1 MFVTA
6 ASSAATPVIPPGVN
20 LIVFTLIAQISL
32 GRTFAA
38 GYIPGILMA
47 ISMMIVVSIIA
58 HKRNYPTTREKFPS
72 LKEIVKQGITS
83 FWGLF
88 FPFGIILGMRFGM
101 FTPSEGG
108 AVAVLYCI
116 IIGRFVYKKLSLK
129 EHLVPIL
136 LDSIAG
142 TSSVVLIM
150 VAANVFGYYM
160 TWINLPRV
168 VATGMLSLTTNKWLF
183 LMACNVILLIMG
195 RICKLR
201 QRLFHLDLLRHMYK
215 CTRRLKT
222 GIPKSIQ
229 FISLCLSY
237 FYTFIGYL

>member
-1 MFVTA
+1 MLRFGQRRLCDAVQDAGSGDGEERLLQGVLRSDHSGFLGCYTGY
-6 ASSAATPVIPPGVN
+6 SAGSKPDR
-20 LIVFTLIAQISL
+20 FTLIAQISL

-116 IIGRFVYKKLSLK
+116 IIGRFVLQ
-129 EHLVPIL
+129 E
-136 LDSIAG
+136 
-142 TSSVVLIM
+142 T
-150 VAANVFGYYM
+150 
-160 TWINLPRV
+160 
-168 VATGMLSLTTNKWLF
+168 
-183 LMACNVILLIMG
+183 
-195 RICKLR
+195 
-201 QRLFHLDLLRHMYK
+201 
-215 CTRRLKT
+215 
-222 GIPKSIQ
+222 IPERASG
-229 FISLCLSY
+229 SDPA
-237 FYTFIGYL
+237 

>member
-1 MFVTA
+1 M
-6 ASSAATPVIPPGVN
+6 
-20 LIVFTLIAQISL
+20 
-32 GRTFAA
+32 
-38 GYIPGILMA
+38 
-47 ISMMIVVSIIA
+47 
-58 HKRNYPTTREKFPS
+58 
-72 LKEIVKQGITS
+72 KQGITS

-183 LMACNVILLIMG
+183 LYSVQRDPSDYGYVPG
-195 RICKLR
+195 RRRGANDHHTSAASGCKTAWN
-201 QRLFHLDLLRHMYK
+201 Q
-215 CTRRLKT
+215 
-222 GIPKSIQ
+222 
-229 FISLCLSY
+229 
-237 FYTFIGYL
+237 